1 MKRVRLYRGLQ
12 QLPPPIMIRWLSS
25 GFMLDRR
32 LVTLTE
38 DLYETI
44 QLMTQEYADK
54 SVEISELLDQRLM
67 SRGLSMPEEA
77 IEELARYYISG
88 EV

>member
-1 MKRVRLYRGLQ
+1 MKRVRLYRGLP
-12 QLPPPIMIRWLSS
+12 QLPPPIMIRRLSS

-54 SVEISELLDQRLM
+54 SVEISELLDLRLM
-67 SRGLSMPEEA
+67 SKGLNMPEEA